1 MAAVDSNSTVNCIAA
16 QLSPT
21 PDDHYDV
28 HLELATKNEATRSL
42 GVVYMDIV
50 IGDIIYPRTRFF
62 VVPDLRDDVI
72 LGHEWLEAAKAT
84 VCYAQQCVHHGTH
97 RRSTTYWKR
106 TMETT
111 RLNVDSRPL
120 PELQHQFPAPHHTD
134 FLDALREFV
143 CVMDASAVTGNVRA
157 VTHKIRLE
165 KDEPFR
171 IRPYHLN
178 EQKKCALYECI
189 NEMLAAGVIERSE
202 SEYCSPVVL
211 VKKKDG
217 TVRFCTDY
225 RRLNALTKDEAAP
238 LPRIQEV
245 LRDFGTAQVFS
256 SIDLKSGY
264 WQIPMDPASK
274 HLTAFAT
281 PDGATYQY
289 RVMPFGLKN
298 APATFQKLM
307 TCVLS
312 GLLGKCAHVYL
323 DDIIVF
329 SATYEQH
336 IGHLRQI
343 FERLQEFGLRCA
355 PGKCRFG
362 VNELPYLGH
371 IVGQDGNRPQER
383 HLVQIRDAVPPRT
396 KRQLQSFLGL
406 ANWLRE
412 YVPLYATIAAPLT
425 DLLVAKKPFRWTD
438 AAQKA
443 FDDLKTAIDQPL
455 LLHRPDASRE
465 YVLQTDASGLGV
477 AAVLYQEEEGQR
489 KIISYASARL
499 NDAQRRYHINE
510 QECLAVVFAVK
521 RYRPY
526 LEDKPFLL
534 RTDNKC
540 LLWLNGAKDSNAKL
554 TRWALLLQEFNFRVE
569 HCPGKNNE
577 LPDVLSRQP
586 EDAKVPDDAED
597 LDRMLVPDGEATI
610 HPTTERVCAIDVP
623 TLLDEVKAAQLA
635 DPDFPGIL
643 ERWRRIREEG
653 PQQPGERSFAAVYD
667 VIDGHLV
674 KRDGQK
680 VLLWVPETTRKRIL
694 NEFHDVPEAGHPG
707 YEETLRSIL
716 SQYTWPTVSRDV
728 RAYVKDCLICATTKR
743 GPIQPGAPL
752 HAYNPE
758 RPWQTIAVDYMGPY
772 ESTTEGN
779 KYILV
784 VTDLFTRW
792 VEAFPVKG
800 ATTKT
805 TVRLLEEEVFCR
817 WGYPQAVITDN
828 GTQFKSNRFKRA
840 CHRWRVRHWPTANYH
855 PRANPTERRNQ
866 EIKKILRVAH
876 QMFPDQPWDRHLEKG
891 LFNIRRRRNAATGQS
906 PSHLLLG
913 YDLRMPGQWEMDNGP
928 LETTPEQR
936 QEDALDHQ
944 RRYRRRYIRP
954 GAPVPVFRPNDLV
967 LVRHHTKRGFE
978 PTWVGPVRVIADA
991 RGNCYWIE
999 RGAYATREHIDHL
1012 RPAPA
1017 GHEGQQAGEQ
1027 PPAEG
1032 PEPDREDTT
1041 DEEENQTPI
1050 IVGIMDAQEPTPP
1063 QDVLQ
1068 EHRQRRHRQQIE
1080 RQRVQ
1085 AKRSHEGLSPL
1096 PQPLLLTAEISPSED
1111 DEDST
1116 GQEGIRPSTSSGS
1129 HSGQAGK
1136 SLYS

>member
-1 MAAVDSNSTVNCIAA
+1 VTSSRLPRVPLHLGPREIMAAVDSNSTVNCIAA

-21 PDDHYDV
+21 PDDHYNI

-42 GVVYMDIV
+42 GLVYMDIV
-50 IGDIIYPRTRFF
+50 IDDIIYPRTRFF

-120 PELQHQFPAPHHTD
+120 PELQHQFPAPHHTG

-189 NEMLAAGVIERSE
+189 NEMLAAGVIGRSE

-289 RVMPFGLKN
+289 RAMPFGLKN

-307 TCVLS
+307 TGVLG

-329 SATYEQH
+329 SPTYEEH
-336 IGHLRQI
+336 IGHLRRI

-362 VNELPYLGH
+362 VSELPYPGH
-371 IVGQDGNRPQER
+371 IVGQDGNRPQDR

-425 DLLVAKKPFRWTD
+425 DLLVAKKTFRWTD

-477 AAVLYQEEEGQR
+477 AAVLYQEEDGQR

-534 RTDNKC
+534 QTDNKC

-569 HCPGKNNE
+569 HCLGKNNE

-597 LDRMLVPDGEATI
+597 LDRMLVPDGKATI

-623 TLLDEVKAAQLA
+623 TLLDEVRAAQLA
-635 DPDFPGIL
+635 DPDFPGLL

-653 PQQPGERSFAAVYD
+653 PQQPGERSFATVYD
-667 VIDGHLV
+667 VIGGHLV

-716 SQYTWPTVSRDV
+716 GQYTWPTVSRDV

-758 RPWQTIAVDYMGPY
+758 RP
-772 ESTTEGN
+772 
-779 KYILV
+779 
-784 VTDLFTRW
+784 
-792 VEAFPVKG
+792 
-800 ATTKT
+800 
-805 TVRLLEEEVFCR
+805 
-817 WGYPQAVITDN
+817 
-828 GTQFKSNRFKRA
+828 
-840 CHRWRVRHWPTANYH
+840 
-855 PRANPTERRNQ
+855 
-866 EIKKILRVAH
+866 
-876 QMFPDQPWDRHLEKG
+876 
-891 LFNIRRRRNAATGQS
+891 
-906 PSHLLLG
+906 
-913 YDLRMPGQWEMDNGP
+913 
-928 LETTPEQR
+928 
-936 QEDALDHQ
+936 
-944 RRYRRRYIRP
+944 
-954 GAPVPVFRPNDLV
+954 
-967 LVRHHTKRGFE
+967 
-978 PTWVGPVRVIADA
+978 
-991 RGNCYWIE
+991 
-999 RGAYATREHIDHL
+999 
-1012 RPAPA
+1012 
-1017 GHEGQQAGEQ
+1017 
-1027 PPAEG
+1027 
-1032 PEPDREDTT
+1032 
-1041 DEEENQTPI
+1041 
-1050 IVGIMDAQEPTPP
+1050 
-1063 QDVLQ
+1063 
-1068 EHRQRRHRQQIE
+1068 
-1080 RQRVQ
+1080 
-1085 AKRSHEGLSPL
+1085 
-1096 PQPLLLTAEISPSED
+1096 
-1111 DEDST
+1111 
-1116 GQEGIRPSTSSGS
+1116 
-1129 HSGQAGK
+1129 
-1136 SLYS
+1136 

>member
-1 MAAVDSNSTVNCIAA
+1 MKLLVIA
-16 QLSPT
+16 
-21 PDDHYDV
+21 
-28 HLELATKNEATRSL
+28 
-42 GVVYMDIV
+42 IV
-50 IGDIIYPRTRFF
+50 
-62 VVPDLRDDVI
+62 
-72 LGHEWLEAAKAT
+72 
-84 VCYAQQCVHHGTH
+84 
-97 RRSTTYWKR
+97 
-106 TMETT
+106 
-111 RLNVDSRPL
+111 
-120 PELQHQFPAPHHTD
+120 LQKE
-134 FLDALREFV
+134 R
-143 CVMDASAVTGNVRA
+143 MGNVRA

-165 KDEPFR
+165 RDKPFR

-189 NEMLAAGVIERSE
+189 NEMLAAGVTERSE

-217 TVRFCTDY
+217 TVRFCIDY

-329 SATYEQH
+329 SATHEEH

-425 DLLVAKKPFRWTD
+425 DLLVAKKTFRWTD

-510 QECLAVVFAVK
+510 QECLTVVFAVK

-586 EDAKVPDDAED
+586 EDDKVPDDAED

-623 TLLDEVKAAQLA
+623 TLLDEVRAAQLA

-643 ERWRRIREEG
+643 ERWGRIREEG

-716 SQYTWPTVSRDV
+716 RSGLRGHLRTAPSSDDQSGVRTGSIAKDQSSFVLSVGPPLSQSTN
-728 RAYVKDCLICATTKR
+728 
-743 GPIQPGAPL
+743 QGA
-752 HAYNPE
+752 
-758 RPWQTIAVDYMGPY
+758 
-772 ESTTEGN
+772 
-779 KYILV
+779 
-784 VTDLFTRW
+784 
-792 VEAFPVKG
+792 
-800 ATTKT
+800 
-805 TVRLLEEEVFCR
+805 
-817 WGYPQAVITDN
+817 
-828 GTQFKSNRFKRA
+828 
-840 CHRWRVRHWPTANYH
+840 
-855 PRANPTERRNQ
+855 NQ
-866 EIKKILRVAH
+866 
-876 QMFPDQPWDRHLEKG
+876 G
-891 LFNIRRRRNAATGQS
+891 S
-906 PSHLLLG
+906 
-913 YDLRMPGQWEMDNGP
+913 
-928 LETTPEQR
+928 
-936 QEDALDHQ
+936 
-944 RRYRRRYIRP
+944 
-954 GAPVPVFRPNDLV
+954 LV
-967 LVRHHTKRGFE
+967 L
-978 PTWVGPVRVIADA
+978 
-991 RGNCYWIE
+991 
-999 RGAYATREHIDHL
+999 
-1012 RPAPA
+1012 
-1017 GHEGQQAGEQ
+1017 
-1027 PPAEG
+1027 
-1032 PEPDREDTT
+1032 
-1041 DEEENQTPI
+1041 TPRCI
-1050 IVGIMDAQEPTPP
+1050 
-1063 QDVLQ
+1063 
-1068 EHRQRRHRQQIE
+1068 
-1080 RQRVQ
+1080 
-1085 AKRSHEGLSPL
+1085 
-1096 PQPLLLTAEISPSED
+1096 
-1111 DEDST
+1111 
-1116 GQEGIRPSTSSGS
+1116 
-1129 HSGQAGK
+1129 
-1136 SLYS
+1136 

>member
-1 MAAVDSNSTVNCIAA
+1 
-16 QLSPT
+16 
-21 PDDHYDV
+21 
-28 HLELATKNEATRSL
+28 
-42 GVVYMDIV
+42 
-50 IGDIIYPRTRFF
+50 
-62 VVPDLRDDVI
+62 
-72 LGHEWLEAAKAT
+72 
-84 VCYAQQCVHHGTH
+84 
-97 RRSTTYWKR
+97 
-106 TMETT
+106 
-111 RLNVDSRPL
+111 
-120 PELQHQFPAPHHTD
+120 
-134 FLDALREFV
+134 
-143 CVMDASAVTGNVRA
+143 
-157 VTHKIRLE
+157 
-165 KDEPFR
+165 
-171 IRPYHLN
+171 
-178 EQKKCALYECI
+178 
-189 NEMLAAGVIERSE
+189 
-202 SEYCSPVVL
+202 

-245 LRDFGTAQVFS
+245 LRDIGTAQVFS

-329 SATYEQH
+329 SATYEEH

-477 AAVLYQEEEGQR
+477 AAVLYQEEEGQK
-489 KIISYASARL
+489 KIISY
-499 NDAQRRYHINE
+499 
-510 QECLAVVFAVK
+510 
-521 RYRPY
+521 
-526 LEDKPFLL
+526 
-534 RTDNKC
+534 
-540 LLWLNGAKDSNAKL
+540 
-554 TRWALLLQEFNFRVE
+554 
-569 HCPGKNNE
+569 
-577 LPDVLSRQP
+577 
-586 EDAKVPDDAED
+586 
-597 LDRMLVPDGEATI
+597 
-610 HPTTERVCAIDVP
+610 
-623 TLLDEVKAAQLA
+623 
-635 DPDFPGIL
+635 
-643 ERWRRIREEG
+643 
-653 PQQPGERSFAAVYD
+653 
-667 VIDGHLV
+667 
-674 KRDGQK
+674 
-680 VLLWVPETTRKRIL
+680 
-694 NEFHDVPEAGHPG
+694 
-707 YEETLRSIL
+707 
-716 SQYTWPTVSRDV
+716 
-728 RAYVKDCLICATTKR
+728 
-743 GPIQPGAPL
+743 
-752 HAYNPE
+752 
-758 RPWQTIAVDYMGPY
+758 
-772 ESTTEGN
+772 
-779 KYILV
+779 
-784 VTDLFTRW
+784 
-792 VEAFPVKG
+792 
-800 ATTKT
+800 
-805 TVRLLEEEVFCR
+805 
-817 WGYPQAVITDN
+817 
-828 GTQFKSNRFKRA
+828 
-840 CHRWRVRHWPTANYH
+840 
-855 PRANPTERRNQ
+855 
-866 EIKKILRVAH
+866 
-876 QMFPDQPWDRHLEKG
+876 QPWDRHLEKG

-954 GAPVPVFRPNDLV
+954 GAPVPAFRPNDLV

-1068 EHRQRRHRQQIE
+1068 EHRRRRHRQQIE

-1096 PQPLLLTAEISPSED
+1096 PQPLLLTAEISPSVV
-1111 DEDST
+1111 
-1116 GQEGIRPSTSSGS
+1116 
-1129 HSGQAGK
+1129 
-1136 SLYS
+1136 